1 MATNSYRKDYKRK
14 WISACRTLTKY
25 NNNAK
30 RLPIDQC
37 VQSPPTKFQRVER
50 RDKIDFNVDYC
61 DEPLSPTTNDINCS
75 SDECDSSLASC
86 EECSEQGDSGCESKP
101 ADLKDL
107 LAGWVNQYQVKHNAV
122 DGLLKILQQSGH
134 YELPA
139 TSR

>member
-50 RDKIDFNVDYC
+50 RDKIDFNVDDC
-61 DEPLSPTTNDINCS
+61 DEPLSPTILMTLIAPLMSVIHPWHHVRSVQNRVIQIAN
-75 SDECDSSLASC
+75 LN
-86 EECSEQGDSGCESKP
+86 
-101 ADLKDL
+101 L
-107 LAGWVNQYQVKHNAV
+107 L
-122 DGLLKILQQSGH
+122 I
-134 YELPA
+134 
-139 TSR
+139 